1 VYTED
6 QKDQVVM
13 WILLMIILSNPPNIH
28 IVNAKVLGTYQ
39 DQQECTDNMD
49 RALSLD
55 PPPNTNVG
63 CIKLKGVKQTNG

>member
-1 VYTED
+1 MYTED
-6 QKDQVVM
+6 KKDQVVM

-39 DQQECTDNMD
+39 DKEECVKNMD

-63 CIKLKGVKQTNG
+63 CIKLNGVKQTHG